1 MHFFFLAFLV
11 IATVFLVLLICAKQ
25 LLKVCFFTF
34 LHLNFLVNPA
44 DLLLQGAPA
53 FLTQRQFLCSA
64 GYFMIQRFDI
74 LRQIFQMRLVV
85 LISLTADFL
94 IFDLLLPCKILLIF
108 LPAHSNH
115 LLFLLN
121 LSLFLCHKLFSLL
134 LIQQFV
140 LKEQIKSQIRKLNDI
155 SLFRRNL
162 LFQLLAQDDRN
173 RKRHGNRPCNMR
185 QLFHFFLGQN
195 QGIGKKRI
203 LSHQL

>member
-1 MHFFFLAFLV
+1 MARSFF
-11 IATVFLVLLICAKQ
+11 
-25 LLKVCFFTF
+25 
-34 LHLNFLVNPA
+34 
-44 DLLLQGAPA
+44 
-53 FLTQRQFLCSA
+53 
-64 GYFMIQRFDI
+64 
-74 LRQIFQMRLVV
+74 
-85 LISLTADFL
+85 ISLIL
-94 IFDLLLPCKILLIF
+94 CKLLLPALSRTLQHSPGILKALQDNQAHLENLSQDIKALDHEIPCAAKELSLCQERRRALEQEIRRIDQEIEMQKRKEADF
-108 LPAHSNH
+108 QELFRAYQEYQENRRNYQKCQKKEMHPAHSNH

-195 QGIGKKRI
+195 
-203 LSHQL
+203 H